1 MLWHGS
7 AVRVKMSR
15 MAAIPVARREE
26 AVVIISDVV
35 AVAANFEELWSKVP
49 EKPRI
54 LATW

>member
-15 MAAIPVARREE
+15 MAAIPVAKREE
-26 AVVIISDVV
+26 AVVIISDVL
-35 AVAANFEELWSKVP
+35 VAAVNFEELWSKVP

-54 LATW
+54 